1 MTTLANIVNEARADF
16 DNIGGWVQ
24 EFASKHLPA
33 LAAEAQRIQESPIAQ
48 ALEQAAGITPDE
60 EKLIAGLITRLG
72 DLHAATATTA
82 DPVTAATALV
92 NVFGTETEPATSEAA
107 SDNPSAVSAAV

>member
-1 MTTLANIVNEARADF
+1 MTTLANIVKDARSDF

-48 ALEQAAGITPDE
+48 ALEAAAGITPDE

-72 DLHAATATTA
+72 ELHATQAVAVTPATTS
-82 DPVTAATALV
+82 V
-92 NVFGTETEPATSEAA
+92 NVFGTETAPATSEAA